1 MRLFSTFFGESC
13 HKSLEATAVFPKLTD
28 VSPPFFKGCRA
39 DPVIY
44 WIQCKNG
51 YSLTVVSANPIIE
64 RERRMCVLVL
74 QSKTPPRQ
82 KLRTLLMSN
91 ARLTPGASLS
101 LQLLSDCFYRS
112 FSNTDQALVPHI
124 HNGQY
129 LIDNRVDQIPLGT
142 GQHTCHWWLPHK
154 RKGKFKIGWWTKN
167 LYSLWKAPQNG
178 SFQTVWWPLNV

>member
-1 MRLFSTFFGESC
+1 MRCSPSWQMSVLHFLKAAGQILWYIESSVKTAMFDRGQCQPHYRAKEGDAHACVCISTTATP
-13 HKSLEATAVFPKLTD
+13 SLA
-28 VSPPFFKGCRA
+28 
-39 DPVIY
+39 
-44 WIQCKNG
+44 
-51 YSLTVVSANPIIE
+51 
-64 RERRMCVLVL
+64 
-74 QSKTPPRQ
+74 QS
-82 KLRTLLMSN
+82 
-91 ARLTPGASLS
+91 TPGASLS

-178 SFQTVWWPLNV
+178 SLQTVWWPLNV